1 MLLYVS
7 KCSFIW
13 NTRSDTAGE
22 KDFDATI
29 QIALEHALFQSFKKI
44 EIDRKTFF
52 KQIHTIVVKWTNS
65 LGRMI

>member
-13 NTRSDTAGE
+13 NTRSYTAGE

-29 QIALEHALFQSFKKI
+29 QIALEHALVQRFKKI

-52 KQIHTIVVKWTNS
+52 NKNI
-65 LGRMI
+65 